1 VDARELNFFGD
12 FDGYQVVDYQIDP
25 DFGIA
30 RVTKEFLFDDI
41 PQTVF
46 TYYDLYGS
54 AMYATDFWADSD
66 EYANYE
72 AGYET
77 VLDSLI
83 PNSQAVVDS
92 ADIYYWIY
100 TFYGP
105 GDLFS
110 IDVPIPWTYDMVEGD
125 VFIVDT
131 FTSPDEHAFIENI
144 SYDDGEAIS
153 RSDAGA
159 FALELMKEFYAG
171 DIQVSDDQVQPD
183 GSERLTWH
191 SPSGGYSGI
200 SFLETRGTTFL
211 LFSSIWDDPYED
223 DYLDSLIYTIETYD
237 VPE

>member
-1 VDARELNFFGD
+1 
-12 FDGYQVVDYQIDP
+12 
-25 DFGIA
+25 
-30 RVTKEFLFDDI
+30 
-41 PQTVF
+41 
-46 TYYDLYGS
+46 
-54 AMYATDFWADSD
+54 
-66 EYANYE
+66 
-72 AGYET
+72 
-77 VLDSLI
+77 
-83 PNSQAVVDS
+83 
-92 ADIYYWIY
+92 
-100 TFYGP
+100 
-105 GDLFS
+105 
-110 IDVPIPWTYDMVEGD
+110 MVEGD

-144 SYDDGEAIS
+144 TYDDGEAIS

-223 DYLDSLIYTIETYD
+223 DYLDSLRYTIETYD